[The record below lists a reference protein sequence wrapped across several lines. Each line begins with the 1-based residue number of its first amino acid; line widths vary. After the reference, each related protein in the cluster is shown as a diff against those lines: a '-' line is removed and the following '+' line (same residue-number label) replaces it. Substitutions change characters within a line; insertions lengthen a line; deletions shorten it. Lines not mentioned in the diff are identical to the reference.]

1 MKNSILLQEVKV
13 GEEFILLN
21 KNGLQK
27 TNSTYV
33 MVYVQSNKL
42 LVDYERF
49 DKSKFYGSMSTRHN
63 QHVVLV

>member
-21 KNGLQK
+21 KKGLQK

-49 DKSKFYGSMSTRHN
+49 NKSKFYGGMSTRHN